1 MAKKLLDRLSDKIK
15 FMHYSPKTE
24 VTYVSWV
31 KRYILFHNK
40 KHPKE
45 MGKADIEAFLT
56 YLAVNKKVSPTT
68 QNQAFHAIL
77 FLYEH
82 VLKISLKDQN
92 IQALRAKQRIRIPV
106 VLTIEEVDEIL
117 SQLSGVYLLIFK
129 TLYGCGL
136 RLNEV
141 LNIRV
146 KDVDFG
152 FNNIIIWDSKSLA
165 DRSVPIPKS
174 ANDELLMQI
183 KHVERTHSLDLK
195 NGHGSVF
202 LPNALG
208 RKYPNAKFETKW
220 QYLFPMANVSKDPKS
235 GVIRRHHVLE
245 STLAK
250 NLKKAVT
257 KSGIHKKVTAHT
269 FRHSYATHLL
279 QHGLDIR
286 TIQDLMG
293 HKDLNTT
300 MIYTHI
306 IKDLNKDKL
315 ISPLDLIQN

>member
-1 MAKKLLDRLSDKIK
+1 MPKKLLDRLSDKIK
-15 FMHYSPKTE
+15 VMHYSPKTE
-24 VTYVSWV
+24 ASYVSWV
-31 KRYILFHNK
+31 RRFILFHK
-40 KHPKE
+40 KQHPQD
-45 MGKADIEAFLT
+45 MGKIEIEAFLT
-56 YLAVNKKVSPTT
+56 HLAVNKKVSPTT
-68 QNQAFHAIL
+68 QNQAFHALL

-82 VLKISLKDQN
+82 VLNINLKEQN

-106 VLTIEEVDEIL
+106 VLTIQEVEEIL
-117 SQLSGVYLLIFK
+117 LQLSGIYLLIMK

-165 DRSVPIPKS
+165 DRSVPIPKT
-174 ANDELLMQI
+174 AKDELLMQV
-183 KHVERTHSLDLK
+183 KHVERTHALDLK
-195 NGHGSVF
+195 NGFGSVF
-202 LPNALG
+202 LPNALEK
-208 RKYPNAKFETKW
+208 KYPNAKYETKW

-235 GVIRRHHVLE
+235 NIIRRHHILE
-245 STLAK
+245 STLAR
-250 NLKKAVT
+250 NLKKAVIN
-257 KSGIHKKVTAHT
+257 SGIHKKVTTHT

-300 MIYTHI
+300 MIYTHV

-315 ISPLDLIQN
+315 VSPLDLMND

>member
-1 MAKKLLDRLSDKIK
+1 MEFLATFLDV
-15 FMHYSPKTE
+15 P
-24 VTYVSWV
+24 WV
-31 KRYILFHNK
+31 MQR
-40 KHPKE
+40 
-45 MGKADIEAFLT
+45 
-56 YLAVNKKVSPTT
+56 
-68 QNQAFHAIL
+68 
-77 FLYEH
+77 
-82 VLKISLKDQN
+82 SLQ
-92 IQALRAKQRIRIPV
+92 V
-106 VLTIEEVDEIL
+106 
-117 SQLSGVYLLIFK
+117 
-129 TLYGCGL
+129 
-136 RLNEV
+136 
-141 LNIRV
+141 
-146 KDVDFG
+146 
-152 FNNIIIWDSKSLA
+152 
-165 DRSVPIPKS
+165 
-174 ANDELLMQI
+174 
-183 KHVERTHSLDLK
+183 KHVGRTHSLDSK

-202 LPNALG
+202 LPNALD

-235 GVIRRHHVLE
+235 GVTRRHHVLE

-257 KSGIHKKVTAHT
+257 NSGIHKKVTAHT

-315 ISPLDLIQN
+315 ISPLDLFQGQ

>member
-1 MAKKLLDRLSDKIK
+1 MAKKILDKLSDKIK

-24 VTYVSWV
+24 ISYVSWV
-31 KRYILFHNK
+31 KRFILFHNK
-40 KHPKE
+40 KHPQD
-45 MGKADIEAFLT
+45 MGKLEIEAFLT

-82 VLKISLKDQN
+82 VLNISLKDQN

-106 VLTIEEVDEIL
+106 VLTIHEVEEIL
-117 SQLSGVYLLIFK
+117 LQLTGVYLLIMK

-165 DRSVPIPKS
+165 DRSFPIPKT
-174 ANDELLMQI
+174 AKDELLMQV
-183 KHVERTHSLDLK
+183 KHVERIHALDLK
-195 NGHGSVF
+195 NGFGSVF
-202 LPNALG
+202 LPNALD
-208 RKYPNAKFETKW
+208 RKFPNAKYETKW

-235 GVIRRHHVLE
+235 DLTRRHHILE
-245 STLAK
+245 STLAR

-257 KSGIHKKVTAHT
+257 KSGIHKKVTTHT
-269 FRHSYATHLL
+269 FRHSYAAHLL

-300 MIYTHI
+300 MIYTHV

-315 ISPLDLIQN
+315 ISPLDLLQN